1 MYDASVMDP
10 ALFAHV
16 DELRAIEKL
25 IQQAMP
31 EGVDVGTPERVAA
44 MRAAEASGA
53 AGGVFAV
60 APGAGAESRR
70 IPGPAGEIRLHVL
83 RPPEVRA
90 VYLHIHGGGW
100 TLGRPEMNDA
110 SNWPLAQQAKLAI
123 VSVDYRLAP
132 EHPYPAG
139 PDDCEAAA
147 LWLLEHAGREFG
159 SERLLVGGESAG
171 AHLAAVTLL
180 RLRDRHEVVSR
191 FEGANLVYGCFDL
204 SGTPSQRHPGYT
216 PVLSRKDVDDMPDYF
231 LPKHDPEERRQPDIS
246 PLFADLAG
254 LPPALFTVG
263 TRDRL
268 LDDTL
273 FMAARWHAAGNR
285 TELALYPE
293 APHGFTLFPVAM
305 ARAAHARSLRF
316 LQGIV
321 SGEAGS

>member
-1 MYDASVMDP
+1 MYDESVLDP

-16 DELRAIEKL
+16 DELRAVEKAIAQL
-25 IQQAMP
+25 MP
-31 EGVDVGTPERVAA
+31 EGVDIGTPERLAA
-44 MRAAEASGA
+44 VRAAEIAPA
-53 AGGVFAV
+53 AGGFFSL
-60 APGAGAESRR
+60 APAAGAVDRT
-70 IPGPAGEIRLHVL
+70 IPGPGGEIRLHVL

-90 VYLHIHGGGW
+90 VYLHFHGGGW

-110 SNWPLAQQAKLAI
+110 GNQELSQAAKLAV

-147 LWLLEHAGREFG
+147 LWLLEHAQREFG
-159 SERLLVGGESAG
+159 STRLLVGGESAG

-180 RLRDRHEVVSR
+180 RLRDRHGMVSR
-191 FEGANLVYGCFDL
+191 FEGANLVYGGFDL
-204 SGTPSQRHPGYT
+204 SGTPSQRHGGFT
-216 PVLSRKDVDDMPDYF
+216 PVLSRKDIEDMPGYF
-231 LPKHDPEERRQPDIS
+231 LPKHGLEERRHPDVS

-268 LDDTL
+268 LDDSL

-285 TELALYPE
+285 SELAVYPE

-305 ARAAHARSLRF
+305 ARAAHARILRF
-316 LQGIV
+316 VQGIV
-321 SGEAGS
+321 G

>member
-1 MYDASVMDP
+1 MYDATVCDP
-10 ALFAHV
+10 ALQAHV
-16 DELRAIEKL
+16 DEMRAIEKV
-25 IQQAMP
+25 IQQLMP
-31 EGVDVGTPERVAA
+31 DGVDVGTPERVAQ
-44 MRAAEASGA
+44 MRAAETDSAASGI
-53 AGGVFAV
+53 FAIRPV
-60 APGAGAESRR
+60 EGAVDRT

-110 SNWPLAQQAKLAI
+110 SNWPLAQRAKVAV

-147 LWLLEHAGREFG
+147 LWLLEHAQREFG
-159 SERLLVGGESAG
+159 TGCLLIGGESAG
-171 AHLAAVTLL
+171 GHLSAVTLL
-180 RLRDRHEVVSR
+180 RVRDRHGAVSR
-191 FEGANLVYGCFDL
+191 FEGANLVYGAFDL
-204 SGTPSQRHPGYT
+204 SGTPSQRHPAYT
-216 PVLSRKDVDDMPDYF
+216 PVLSRKDVDDMPGYF
-231 LPKHDPEERRQPDIS
+231 LPKHDLEERRHPDIS
-246 PLFADLAG
+246 PLFADLKG

-285 TELALYPE
+285 AELAIYPE

-305 ARAAHARSLRF
+305 AHAAHARIERF
-316 LQGIV
+316 VQGIV
-321 SGEAGS
+321 G